1 MAALESLDIQLFRF
15 CNQTLSNGLFDVLM
29 PLLSWDLAFPVLILL
44 VADLLIW
51 KGGARGRLCMVFLVV
66 AIALADTCALIRCGA
81 SGSMPLAHATN
92 WCAAATVC
100 LWFYRRSLQF
110 MLPLAVAV
118 SFSRI
123 YNGVHYLSDVL
134 VGALLGM
141 RSAAAGLWLL
151 KTTWQAIGQRWLPF
165 WHVRLRSV
173 LRPEVQPSFAGLQPY
188 RAAAD
193 AQWVRLGY
201 VLIAALLVFRLVY
214 IAGDT
219 IELSEDEAYQ
229 WLWSKHLALSYY
241 SKPPLIA
248 YTQFLGTALWGDT
261 EFGVRF
267 FSPVIAAALS
277 VLMLRFLAC
286 QGHVRAGFWLVP
298 LAATTP
304 LLAVGSIL
312 MTIDP
317 LSVLFWTAAMVS
329 GWEAV
334 QRDSTR
340 HWLWT
345 GLWMGLGFLSKYTA
359 LFQWLCWIVFFA
371 LWKPA
376 RVQLRRPGPWL
387 ALLVNLVCTLPVIIW
402 NAQHGWI
409 TATHLYERGGLD
421 AAWQPTL
428 RFLGEF
434 LGVEAGVLNPVFF
447 VAMLWAMIAFWRSQR
462 RDPLAL
468 FLFSM
473 GAPLFLGYTIYT
485 LRAHVLPNWIAP
497 AVVPLFCL
505 MALHWNVR
513 ERAGARV
520 VKGWLAAGLVL
531 GLVAVV
537 VLHDTDLVQKV
548 AGQNLP
554 VNLDPLRRVRG
565 WKEGAAVVAKA
576 RTRLLAEGKPV
587 FLIGDQYGVTG
598 LLSFYLP
605 EAKAGVPDHPLVYFR
620 STDRPIN
627 QFYFWP
633 GYTNRTGQ
641 NAIYVRDTKRKF
653 QVPPRLLAEFAS
665 VEDFGLFEVRY
676 RGRVL
681 RQLQLFACRDL
692 R

>member
-1 MAALESLDIQLFRF
+1 M
-15 CNQTLSNGLFDVLM
+15 
-29 PLLSWDLAFPVLILL
+29 
-44 VADLLIW
+44 
-51 KGGARGRLCMVFLVV
+51 
-66 AIALADTCALIRCGA
+66 ALAHGL
-81 SGSMPLAHATN
+81 
-92 WCAAATVC
+92 VC
-100 LWFYRRSLQF
+100 HTPKDS
-110 MLPLAVAV
+110 
-118 SFSRI
+118 
-123 YNGVHYLSDVL
+123 
-134 VGALLGM
+134 
-141 RSAAAGLWLL
+141 
-151 KTTWQAIGQRWLPF
+151 IGRRWLPL
-165 WHVRLRSV
+165 WHARLRSV
-173 LRPEVQPSFAGLQPY
+173 LRPEVQPSFTGLQPY

-193 AQWVRLGY
+193 AQWVWLGY

-267 FSPVIAAALS
+267 FSPVIAATLS

-505 MALHWNVR
+505 MALHWNAR

-520 VKGWLAAGLVL
+520 IKGWLAAGLVL

-565 WKEGAAVVAKA
+565 WKEGAAVVAQA

-587 FLIGDQYGVTG
+587 FLIGDHYGVTG

-605 EAKAGVPDHPLVYFR
+605 EAKADVPDHPLVYFR

-653 QVPPRLLAEFAS
+653 QVPPRLLTEFAS
-665 VEDFGLFEVRY
+665 VEDLGLFEVRY